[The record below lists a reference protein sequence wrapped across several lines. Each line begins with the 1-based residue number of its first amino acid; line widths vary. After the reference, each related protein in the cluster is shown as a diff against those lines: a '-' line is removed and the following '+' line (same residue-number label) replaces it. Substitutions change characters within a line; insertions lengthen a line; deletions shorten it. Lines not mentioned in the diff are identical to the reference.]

1 MFTALGVL
9 LCLYTLYGLIA
20 GEIYVKSGAW
30 GKQVSRADS
39 PQAYW
44 TAIVIYTALAIA
56 LMTVF

>member
-20 GEIYVKSGAW
+20 GEIYVKSGVW
-30 GKQVSRADS
+30 GKQLSRADS

-44 TAIVIYTALAIA
+44 AAIVIYTALAIA